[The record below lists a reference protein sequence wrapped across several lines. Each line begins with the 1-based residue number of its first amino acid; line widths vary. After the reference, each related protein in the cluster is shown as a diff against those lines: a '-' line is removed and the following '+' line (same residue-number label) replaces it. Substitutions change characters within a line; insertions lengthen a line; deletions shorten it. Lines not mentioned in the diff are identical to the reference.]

1 MEYFKISRLI
11 TIKVPVSFEHLS
23 GQKII
28 TIWGQVISLF
38 YRSRNGIPRLI
49 ELVDHSYEDICNSSI
64 VALRNL
70 SDDIK
75 NKEVIGQYGAGAICG
90 KVSIKHLTVT
100 DLLCLPLRPVREK
113 HHPQPVLIFFFQL
126 PSNPQVAFSTKTCV
140 STLYLIRI
148 LIYLNKKNCDL
159 IIDNDGMQKII
170 LINKEP
176 SYPMK
181 LRKAAGQVSLHI
193 GEFYPSPR

>member
-1 MEYFKISRLI
+1 M
-11 TIKVPVSFEHLS
+11 
-23 GQKII
+23 
-28 TIWGQVISLF
+28 
-38 YRSRNGIPRLI
+38 I

-90 KVSIKHLTVT
+90 KVSALSDIV
-100 DLLCLPLRPVREK
+100 LLQVFCLAQRVESPPTKNL
-113 HHPQPVLIFFFQL
+113 FQL

-181 LRKAAGQVSLHI
+181 LRKAAGQVSFQI
-193 GEFYPSPR
+193 GELCYALIS